1 MHTHFIRDND
11 LNMNQHTI
19 AWLTLA
25 SAPHLSTRKAHEIL
39 QDFTL
44 EEVAQA
50 LHERPHQLGLKAAS
64 DAWKHQIDQALLWCE
79 QANDH
84 FIVTPHDAYY
94 PDLLKQIPDAP
105 CALFV
110 QGQVQALQQDMFAIV
125 GSRQCT
131 PAGRKHAY
139 QFALQ
144 LAQQGLLITSGL
156 ALGIDTQAHLG
167 ALENSYPTIAVLG
180 TGLNQIYPKR
190 NKCLAYKIRKKGCLV
205 SEFFPDTAPFAYNF
219 PKRNR
224 IISGMSRGTL
234 IVEAA
239 VKSGS
244 LITARLALEQNRDVF
259 AIPGSILSP
268 YSEGCHQ
275 LIQQGAQ
282 LVYQVNDIYNELNL
296 KVQATQQPSL
306 EERQTEPE
314 LLSYI
319 GYEITP
325 IDYIVEES
333 GLLLEQ
339 LLEPLLNL
347 ELAGWIV
354 SVSGGY
360 TRIRR
365 S

>member
-1 MHTHFIRDND
+1 MKQRTV
-11 LNMNQHTI
+11 

-39 QDFTL
+39 QKFTL

-50 LHERPHQLGLKAAS
+50 LHERPHKIGLKAAPE
-64 DAWKHQIDQALLWCE
+64 AWQHLIDQALLWYE
-79 QANDH
+79 QADDH
-84 FIVTPHDAYY
+84 FILTPDDSAY
-94 PDLLKQIPDAP
+94 PALLKQIPDAP
-105 CALFV
+105 CVLFV
-110 QGQVQALQQDMFAIV
+110 QGQINTLQKSMFAVV

-131 PAGRKHAY
+131 PAGRQNAY
-139 QFALQ
+139 QFSLQ
-144 LAQQGLLITSGL
+144 LAQQGLVITSGL

-167 ALENSYPTIAVLG
+167 AVEHDYPTIAVLG

-190 NKCLAYKIRKKGCLV
+190 NKELAYKIREKGCLV
-205 SEFFPDTAPFAYNF
+205 SEFFPDTVPFAYNF

-234 IVEAA
+234 VVEAA
-239 VKSGS
+239 IKSGS
-244 LITARLALEQNRDVF
+244 LITARLALEQNREVF
-259 AIPGSILSP
+259 AIPGSILNP

-282 LVYQVNDIYNELNL
+282 LVYHVHDIYNELNL
-296 KVQATQQPSL
+296 KIDVVQKSSS

-347 ELAGWIV
+347 ELEGWIV